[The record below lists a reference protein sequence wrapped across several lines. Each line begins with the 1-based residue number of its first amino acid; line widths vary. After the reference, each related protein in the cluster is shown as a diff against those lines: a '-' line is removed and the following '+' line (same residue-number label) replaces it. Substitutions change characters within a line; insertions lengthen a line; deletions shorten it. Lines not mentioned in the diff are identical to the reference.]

1 MKKNLT
7 TEQLEMRAKTNKK
20 ILKFGCLPIFILC
33 VFLIVV
39 FNFTDDKKASS
50 IKINTNMDSIVSVV
64 NKSKDF
70 EIKEVYYNKRDSS
83 FNIAI
88 TNKDNVIKE
97 HSYSIDYFNKFYGLD
112 TINEI
117 EGVYLFEYVKG
128 KSFKTKDYGEPLVFE
143 SKRQTKIIEKFD
155 KEFYDKYSKTYIP
168 LDDYLQKTLNDPSSL
183 EYITMDKTGYT
194 EGVFSIEGSF
204 RAKNGLGALVVNNVT
219 CNIDINGNIS
229 NVQVTQ

>member
-7 TEQLEMRAKTNKK
+7 PEQLEMRATTNKK
-20 ILKFGCLPIFILC
+20 ILKFGCLPILILC
-33 VFLIVV
+33 VLIAIIL
-39 FNFTDDKKASS
+39 NATEDKKTNSS
-50 IKINTNMDSIVSVV
+50 KINMDGIVSLV
-64 NKSKDF
+64 KESKDF
-70 EIKEVYYNKRDSS
+70 EIKEVYYDKKDSS

-97 HSYSIDYFNKFYGLD
+97 HNYSIEYFNKFYGLD

-117 EGVYLFEYVKG
+117 EGVYLYEYKKG
-128 KSFKTKDYGEPLVFE
+128 QSFKTKKYKEPLVFE
-143 SKRQTKIIEKFD
+143 SARQTKIIEKFD
-155 KEFYDKYSKTYIP
+155 KEFYDKYSNTYTP

-204 RAKNGLGALVVNNVT
+204 RAKNGFGALVVNNVT
-219 CNIDINGNIS
+219 CNIDLKGNIS